1 MRFVSVCVLCGVTG
15 SFALAGPEWPEV
27 GDAGSLP
34 GSAQVVTGGG
44 GSLTKITGT
53 LEGPPGLPGAGLG
66 DFQDMYLIDIK
77 DPFAF
82 RASTLDD
89 DGGFADFD
97 AQLWLFY
104 EDGRGLLGNQDAT
117 FGTTGALLLNQSND
131 GSGEVLVMPGRYL
144 IAITG
149 AGSIPLGGPL
159 SEPMFDFTLGA
170 GEISGADGPGGGLNL
185 INDWTVPGQ
194 FGSYEIALE
203 GVSTIIPAPASVV
216 VLSGL
221 GLLVGRRRGRLQ

>member
-1 MRFVSVCVLCGVTG
+1 MRRISIIVVCGAIS

-44 GSLTKITGT
+44 GSLTAITGS
-53 LEGPPGLPGAGLG
+53 LGGPPGLPGAGVG

-82 RASTLDD
+82 RASTLDEH
-89 DGGFADFD
+89 GGSADFD

-117 FGTTGALLLNQSND
+117 FGATGALLLNQSND
-131 GSGEVLVMPGRYL
+131 GSGAELVTPGRYL

-149 AGSIPLGGPL
+149 AGSVPLGGPQNEL
-159 SEPMFDFTLGA
+159 MFDFTLGA
-170 GEISGADGPGGGLNL
+170 GEISGADGPGGGGNP
-185 INDWTVPGQ
+185 IMDWTTPGE
-194 FGSYEIALE
+194 FGLYQIALE
-203 GVSTIIPAPASVV
+203 GVSTIVPAPASVV

-221 GLLVGRRRGRLQ
+221 GLFVRRRRS